1 MAATLIDFVC
11 VRADHRPR
19 TLADRPEVTI
29 HSGGWAFCRQS
40 QGGGHEWHQI
50 SPRSRDELAS
60 WARSA
65 SDRAPYF

>member
-1 MAATLIDFVC
+1 MASTLIHFVC

-19 TLADRPEVTI
+19 TLADRPELTI

-40 QGGGHEWHQI
+40 LAREHEWQHI
-50 SPRSRDELAS
+50 SPRTRDELAG

-65 SDRAPYF
+65 SDRAPNF